1 MLIIEVTRRADHY
14 EDIACPVPQNYRND
28 KMDSFQS
35 LSMTVGEP
43 SIMDF
48 TIYL

>member
-1 MLIIEVTRRADHY
+1 MIDSFLALRLLNLRLQY
-14 EDIACPVPQNYRND
+14 NLVPLNYRND

-35 LSMTVGEP
+35 LSTTVGEP